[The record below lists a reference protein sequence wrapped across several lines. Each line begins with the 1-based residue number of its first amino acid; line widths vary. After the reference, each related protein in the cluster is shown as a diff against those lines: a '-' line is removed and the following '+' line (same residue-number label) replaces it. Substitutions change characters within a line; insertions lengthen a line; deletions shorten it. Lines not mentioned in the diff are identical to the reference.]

1 MHPVWPTLLQPYMQS
16 YVHTGC
22 MHAHFLFV
30 TRLYTCLPRLLL
42 YVQVMAAGLADMGYD
57 VDMGPLFMTPQ
68 EVAMQASDNDV
79 HIVGVS
85 SQAAG
90 HK

>member
-1 MHPVWPTLLQPYMQS
+1 MAHSVATLYAILCTYR
-16 YVHTGC
+16 VHAC
-22 MHAHFLFV
+22 S
-30 TRLYTCLPRLLL
+30 LPFCYKIVYLSSTPSS